1 MGCGR
6 SCLPRCESREFST
19 RRFADLLQRTGLRAQ
34 ADQPMG
40 KSERDVDELREEIEA
55 IILRGADEFFDAPED
70 RSALEVTVRICCEFY
85 DFLMGAGDEPDSS
98 DANYMASTIRSG
110 MEEYF
115 TLEQYGRVLSG
126 LKLQQG
132 FSNSGKLPQTFAGLK
147 AEYETT
153 FKQVLDCDVSAKAF
167 GLLLSLTKLMLLFLT
182 VYFQSFE
189 SYSAP
194 DAATDGG

>member
-1 MGCGR
+1 
-6 SCLPRCESREFST
+6 
-19 RRFADLLQRTGLRAQ
+19 
-34 ADQPMG
+34 MG
-40 KSERDVDELREEIEA
+40 KQERDVDELREEIEA
-55 IILRGADEFFDAPED
+55 IILRGADDFFDAPED

-85 DFLMGAGDEPDSS
+85 DFLTRAGDAPDSS

-126 LKLQQG
+126 LKLREG
-132 FSNSGKLPQTFAGLK
+132 FSCSGKLPQTFSGLK
-147 AEYETT
+147 TEYETI
-153 FKQVLDCDVSAKAF
+153 FKQMLECEVSAMAF

-194 DAATDGG
+194 DATGAG

>member
-1 MGCGR
+1 
-6 SCLPRCESREFST
+6 
-19 RRFADLLQRTGLRAQ
+19 
-34 ADQPMG
+34 MG
-40 KSERDVDELREEIEA
+40 KPKRDVDELRDQIEG
-55 IILRGADEFFDAPED
+55 IILRGARDFFDAAED

-85 DFLMGAGDEPDSS
+85 EFLTNAGDEPDSS

-110 MEEYF
+110 IEEYF

-132 FSNSGKLPQTFAGLK
+132 FAGKLPQTLDELK
-147 AEYETT
+147 TEYEAI
-153 FKQVLDCDVSAKAF
+153 FQQVLDCEVSAQAF

-182 VYFQSFE
+182 VYFQSFQ

-194 DAATDGG
+194 DATMVD

>member
-1 MGCGR
+1 
-6 SCLPRCESREFST
+6 
-19 RRFADLLQRTGLRAQ
+19 
-34 ADQPMG
+34 MG
-40 KSERDVDELREEIEA
+40 KQKRDVDELREEIEA
-55 IILRGADEFFDAPED
+55 IILRGSEDFFDAAED

-85 DFLMGAGDEPDSS
+85 DYLMGAGDDPDSS

-126 LKLQQG
+126 LKLRQG
-132 FSNSGKLPQTFAGLK
+132 FSSSSKLPQTFGELK
-147 AEYETT
+147 SEYETI
-153 FKQVLDCDVSAKAF
+153 FQQILGCDASAKAF

-189 SYSAP
+189 SYSTP
-194 DAATDGG
+194 DGTVG

>member
-1 MGCGR
+1 
-6 SCLPRCESREFST
+6 
-19 RRFADLLQRTGLRAQ
+19 
-34 ADQPMG
+34 MG
-40 KSERDVDELREEIEA
+40 KPKRDVDELRDHIEGV
-55 IILRGADEFFDAPED
+55 ILREAEEFFDAAED

-85 DFLMGAGDEPDSS
+85 EFLMNARGEPDSS

-132 FSNSGKLPQTFAGLK
+132 FCGKLPQTFGELRT
-147 AEYETT
+147 EYDAI
-153 FKQVLDCDVSAKAF
+153 FQQVLDCEASAKAF
-167 GLLLSLTKLMLLFLT
+167 GLLLSLTKLMLLFLA
-182 VYFQSFE
+182 VYFQSLE

-194 DAATDGG
+194 DAGGD